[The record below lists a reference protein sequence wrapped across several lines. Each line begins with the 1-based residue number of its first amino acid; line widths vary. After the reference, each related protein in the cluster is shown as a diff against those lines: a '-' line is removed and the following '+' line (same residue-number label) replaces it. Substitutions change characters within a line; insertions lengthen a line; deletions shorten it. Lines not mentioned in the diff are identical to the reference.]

1 MAGEFSAILVIC
13 IGIFAALVAHGIYR
27 WLQKRADM
35 TDSKL
40 DDILLLAFGKPL
52 VILILVISF
61 SITLRFY
68 YVVPEQY
75 AWMLDS
81 KYFNSI
87 YILIGTWVIASFV
100 HNFIKIYGSWLSSKT
115 KSDLDDQIIEILEVA
130 AKYVIWFLGI
140 LMVLSYLGVQITPLL
155 AGAGVA
161 GLAFALA
168 AQDIISNFFGG
179 AIIMVDKPFKVHDR
193 IKIDEFVG
201 DVVSIGP
208 RSTRIQ
214 TIEYQLVTVPNSK
227 LANSMVINYA
237 APDARLKV
245 RVPVSVAYG
254 TSVPRVKEILLEIAR
269 EAAKTTEYVLDDPAP
284 KVFFLEFGDSSLN
297 FMLEIW
303 ARGFALTWEVKDC
316 VNERIYQ
323 RFTEEGIEI
332 PFKQLDVRM
341 RQ

>member
-13 IGIFAALVAHGIYR
+13 IGIVAALVAHGIYR
-27 WLQKRADM
+27 WLQKRADA
-35 TDSKL
+35 TDSKI

-61 SITLRFY
+61 SIALRYF
-68 YVVPEQY
+68 YVVPDQY
-75 AWMLDS
+75 AWMFDS
-81 KYFNSI
+81 KYFNAI
-87 YILIGTWVIASFV
+87 YILIATWVIASFV
-100 HNFIKIYGSWLSSKT
+100 HNFIKIYGNWLASKT

-140 LMVLSYLGVQITPLL
+140 LMVLSYLGIQITPLL

-237 APDARLKV
+237 APDAR
-245 RVPVSVAYG
+245 
-254 TSVPRVKEILLEIAR
+254 
-269 EAAKTTEYVLDDPAP
+269 
-284 KVFFLEFGDSSLN
+284 
-297 FMLEIW
+297 
-303 ARGFALTWEVKDC
+303 
-316 VNERIYQ
+316 
-323 RFTEEGIEI
+323 
-332 PFKQLDVRM
+332 
-341 RQ
+341 